1 MDRNGRTAFGVFACA
16 VWAYVIARAMLVPP
30 VHDECASL
38 LWFVRSGDW
47 LPYLAHWDANDHYLS
62 TGIGLLSTRTFGES
76 LIALRAGSVLAFVC
90 YAWAARRISANVS
103 ARVARACLWAA
114 LLLCPFLLDF
124 FSLFRGY
131 AIEMAGWL
139 MALDGLLRYAAT
151 SATRQLVQVLIGVL
165 LASVSIVA
173 LLPASVL
180 VLLLVPVLMWR
191 ARRTLPART
200 LGVQV
205 AALAFGGMLPL
216 AGLSLVALELKA
228 RGLLYH
234 GSTDGF
240 FEVTVM
246 SLCHYV
252 SGTSS
257 IVVGYMVVAVLLF
270 SGVLAVRELV
280 RTRSLVHPLVLINAL
295 LWGDVALRVFLARA
309 FGVNYPEDRASL
321 HFIPLALL
329 SFAFAVNEWAQ
340 DRPRAI
346 WATTALLLLPARSAW
361 TANVDHTA
369 AWPEQSVPVR
379 FIDRVEAS
387 SVAAHRPLLV
397 GAQHQL
403 ALAWPVGVWLSGHR
417 SIPLQTEG
425 FPDGP
430 HDMRIVDKRFLREAS
445 AGYHTVDSAAG
456 PGLWLLERDRS
467 LDVRTT
473 DVLHAAER
481 STREEFAEL
490 AHLPDS
496 LLRAESV
503 LVQVNVPLIVPSRS
517 PDVRLVVEVNDEEG
531 GKLLYDAVAPLALRP
546 DWVGY
551 PMRWAWGLPAMPRAR
566 RAVVYLYNPGKC
578 VVSHGE
584 ARIRLSAIR

>member
-1 MDRNGRTAFGVFACA
+1 MDRNAFGVFACA

-62 TGIGLLSTRTFGES
+62 SGIGLLSTRTFGES
-76 LIALRAGSVLAFVC
+76 LIALRVGSVLAFAC
-90 YAWAARRISANVS
+90 YAWATWRISANMS
-103 ARVARACLWAA
+103 ARLARACLCAA

-139 MALDGLLRYAAT
+139 LALDGLLRYAAT
-151 SATRQLVQVLIGVL
+151 SATRQLVQVLIGIL
-165 LASVSIVA
+165 LASCSIVA
-173 LLPASVL
+173 LLPASSL
-180 VLLLVPVLMWR
+180 LLLLVVVLMWR
-191 ARRTLPART
+191 AHRTLPART
-200 LGVQV
+200 LGAQV
-205 AALAFGGMLPL
+205 ALLAFGGVLPL
-216 AGLSLVALELKA
+216 FGLSQVAFELKE

-246 SLCHYV
+246 SLCRYV

-257 IVVGYMVVAVLLF
+257 VVVGYVVVAVLLL
-270 SGVLAVRELV
+270 SGVLAVREVV
-280 RTRSLVHPLVLINAL
+280 RTRSLEHPLALINAL
-295 LWGDVALRVFLARA
+295 LWGDVALRVLLARA

-329 SFAFAVNEWAQ
+329 SLAFAVNGLAQ
-340 DRPRAI
+340 ARPRVT
-346 WATTALLLLPARSAW
+346 WAATALLLLPTRSMW
-361 TANVDHTA
+361 TANLDHTA

-379 FIDRVEAS
+379 FIDRVAAA

-403 ALAWPVGVWLSGHR
+403 ALAWPMGAWLSGHQPG
-417 SIPLQTEG
+417 PLQTEG

-430 HDMRIVDKRFLREAS
+430 HDMRIVDRRFLREAS
-445 AGYHTVDSAAG
+445 AGYHAVDSAAG

-467 LDVRTT
+467 LDVRAE
-473 DVLHAAER
+473 DVLRAVER

-496 LLRAESV
+496 LLRSGSV
-503 LVQVNVPLIVPSRS
+503 LVQVNVPLIIPSRS
-517 PDVRLVVEVNDEEG
+517 PDVRLVLEVNDAEG
-531 GKLLYDAVAPLALRP
+531 GKLFYDAVAPLALRP

-551 PMRWAWGLPAMPRAR
+551 PMRWTWGLPAMPRAR
-566 RAVVYLYNPGKC
+566 RAVVYLYNPGRC

-584 ARIRLSAIR
+584 ARIRLGTIR